1 MEKIFIRL
9 CNFRTRTPGSIPRSI
24 PKSSLRLSFPPYIP
38 PKTPQEQGKRDQH
51 TRFPPCV
58 SLALPLDPTRR
69 VPQPSRPPPPNES
82 LKMPSTKGLKRS
94 YRERTCALTE
104 NAPVIIPRA
113 SRRSYRQRRSV
124 HTKSIKTHTESVT
137 VGPEV
142 RPLMTPRGALE
153 RILVLHR
160 IMRVAPAYNL
170 IYTLGVTLR
179 QSLQCSP

>member
-69 VPQPSRPPPPNES
+69 VPQPHQNTPNEG
-82 LKMPSTKGLKRS
+82 LQTPSTKGLKRS
-94 YRERTCALTE
+94 YRERKCALTE
-104 NAPVIIPRA
+104 NALAIIPRA
-113 SRRSYRQRRSV
+113 SRRSYRQRKGDL
-124 HTKSIKTHTESVT
+124 TKSTKTHTESVT

-153 RILVLHR
+153 KSLILHR

-170 IYTLGVTLR
+170 IYTLGATLR